1 MNREGPIRVLI
12 INDLPLLRQALAAAL
27 EEHRDLHVHGCCGRV
42 EDVRRALLQMHPE
55 VILFDLDLP
64 RSDALELLKKLRT
77 HYPVPVIVCAA
88 GGPDRSMRA
97 IRAIQHGAIDVV
109 TRPDTT
115 RGPQFAAY
123 VSELATKVCLLAGN
137 ARPVARPQPA
147 RRGSTGF
154 RAAGLDPRHYLAVLG
169 ASTGGTQAISALVEA
184 APADFPALVIVQH
197 MPPGFTDSFA
207 RRLNSLAALRVTE
220 AADGDTLG
228 AGRAVVA
235 RGDRHLVVRAAGGAW
250 RVHYTD
256 DPPVNRHCPSV
267 DVLFESALP
276 YARRTIGILLTGMGA
291 DGAAGLAA
299 LRRAGALTVAQDAA
313 SCVVYGM
320 PKEAVNRGAAMFT
333 AAPQE
338 IPGVVV
344 RALRGSNV
352 APART
357 P

>member
-1 MNREGPIRVLI
+1 VNRGGPIRVLI

-27 EEHRDLHVHGCCGRV
+27 EEHADLHVHGCSGRV

-64 RSDALELLKKLRT
+64 RSAALELLKKLRT

-97 IRAIQHGAIDVV
+97 IRAIQHGATDVV

-115 RGPQFAAY
+115 RGPQFATYAR
-123 VSELATKVCLLAGN
+123 ELATKVRLFAGHV
-137 ARPVARPQPA
+137 RPVAPLQSGRPGAP
-147 RRGSTGF
+147 GF
-154 RAAGLDPRHYLAVLG
+154 RAAGLDPQAYLAVLG

-184 APADFPALVIVQH
+184 APGDFPPLVIVQH
-197 MPPGFTDSFA
+197 MPPGFTASFA
-207 RRLNSLAALRVTE
+207 RRLNGLGALRVTE
-220 AADGDTLG
+220 AADGDMLS

-235 RGDRHLVVRAAGGAW
+235 RGDRHLVVRAAGGSW

-267 DVLFESALP
+267 DVLFESTLP
-276 YARRTIGILLTGMGA
+276 YARRTIAILLTGMGA
-291 DGAAGLAA
+291 DGAAGMTA
-299 LRRAGALTVAQDAA
+299 LHHAGALTVAQDEA

-320 PKEAVNRGAAMFT
+320 PKEALRRGGVTCVASPPDIPAA
-333 AAPQE
+333 
-338 IPGVVV
+338 VV
-344 RALRGSNV
+344 RTLAAGSV
-352 APART
+352 ASASAR
-357 P
+357 